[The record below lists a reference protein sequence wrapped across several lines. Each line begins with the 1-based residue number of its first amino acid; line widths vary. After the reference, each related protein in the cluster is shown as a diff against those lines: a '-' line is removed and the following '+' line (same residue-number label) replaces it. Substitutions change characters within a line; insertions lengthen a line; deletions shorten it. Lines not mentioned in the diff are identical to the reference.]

1 MSVRERD
8 KISEWE
14 RESEREKEGGGG
26 GGWVRRKRET

>member
-26 GGWVRRKRET
+26 GWVRRKRET